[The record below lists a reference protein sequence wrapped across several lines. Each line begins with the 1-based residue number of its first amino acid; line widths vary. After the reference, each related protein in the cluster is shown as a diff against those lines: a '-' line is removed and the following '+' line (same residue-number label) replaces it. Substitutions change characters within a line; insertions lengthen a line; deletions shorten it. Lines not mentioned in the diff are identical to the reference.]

1 MAIFK
6 KIAII
11 ARPNSQ
17 YLIQQV
23 QELANLL
30 HNLGFVPIIDDSFT
44 DQKLDTPFQHCNIKE
59 YLPQIDLAII
69 IGGDGTLLSASRQLV
84 EHDIPLI
91 GINQGKLGFMTDVA
105 ANEMLETI
113 TEMLTANLFTE
124 EERNLLFAE
133 IVRDDKIIYNSL
145 ALNDVVI
152 SRGATGSMIE
162 FDMSIDNEFVCTQ
175 KSDGLIFA
183 TPTGSTAYSLAAGG
197 PILHPLSK
205 VFAIV
210 PICPQ
215 SMSNRP
221 IVVSDEAEIQVQILT
236 GAEVVIHSDGQE
248 YLELKIGDIININK
262 SVRPLRL
269 LHPEQYSYYRT
280 LRNKLHWA
288 KRLS

>member
-17 YLIQQV
+17 YLVQQV

-30 HNLGFVPIIDDSFT
+30 HSLGFVPIIDDSFT
-44 DQKLDTPFQHCNIKE
+44 DQKLDTAFQHCNIKE
-59 YLPQIDLAII
+59 SLPQIDLAII
-69 IGGDGTLLSASRQLV
+69 IGGDGTLLSAGRQLV

-105 ANEMLETI
+105 ADEMLEII
-113 TEMLTANLFTE
+113 TEMLTDNLFTE

-133 IVRDDKIIYNSL
+133 IVRDNKIIYNSL

-221 IVVSDEAEIQVQILT
+221 IVVSDEAAIQVQILT

>member
-23 QELANLL
+23 QELASLL
-30 HNLGFVPIIDDSFT
+30 HRLGFVPIIDDNFT

-59 YLPQIDLAII
+59 SLPQIDLAII

-105 ANEMLETI
+105 ADEMLEVI

-162 FDMSIDNEFVCTQ
+162 FDMSIDNEFVCIQ

-221 IVVSDEAEIQVQILT
+221 IVVSDEAAIQVQILT

>member
-221 IVVSDEAEIQVQILT
+221 IVVSDEAAIQVQILT